1 MTTRR
6 TERGLTLI
14 EILLAIIVM
23 ALGLVGIMALF
34 PPALQTA
41 TESMEETQ
49 AAIIGESVAHA
60 LTTALA
66 NAVYDRG
73 TKRYVAWL
81 PHDLRA
87 GGSRGRYEFVLPTGE
102 PGADGKPKWYH
113 YPGSASPPAKDQG
126 KMITLAAYDAESDD
140 CTFQLAGD
148 AWTAATVKNVQ
159 DNYDPSDALGQFAF
173 SFNVT
178 KVQTLEHLRR
188 PPPGETAPPE
198 EELEARE
205 KLYEFKIYVL
215 RTAQMGSS
223 GGTMVSGGG
232 ETVRWPICVLTKRIA
247 VR

>member
-49 AAIIGESVAHA
+49 AAIVGESVAHA
-60 LTTALA
+60 LATAMA
-66 NAVYDRG
+66 NAVYDPA
-73 TKRYVAWL
+73 TKRYVVWL
-81 PHDLRA
+81 SHDLRA
-87 GGSRGRYEFVLPTGE
+87 GSSRGRYEFVLPKGDTDATG
-102 PGADGKPKWYH
+102 APKWYH
-113 YPGSASPPAKDQG
+113 YPSAASPPAKDAG
-126 KMITLAAYDAESDD
+126 KPIPIETYDPESDD
-140 CTFQLAGD
+140 CLFTLAGD
-148 AWTAATVKNVQ
+148 AWTAATVRNVQ
-159 DNYDPSDALGQFAF
+159 ENYDATDSLGQFAF
-173 SFNVT
+173 SINVT
-178 KVQTLEHLRR
+178 KVQTLKHLRK
-188 PPPGETAPPE
+188 PPIPGETALTE
-198 EELEARE
+198 EELQAME

-215 RTAQMGSS
+215 RTAQQG
-223 GGTMVSGGG
+223 GGG

>member
-6 TERGLTLI
+6 HDRGLTLI

-60 LTTALA
+60 LASA
-66 NAVYDRG
+66 MSNAVFDPA
-73 TKRYVAWL
+73 TKRYVVWL
-81 PHDLRA
+81 SHDLKA
-87 GGSRGRYEFVLPTGE
+87 GGSKGRYEFVLPKGDTDATG
-102 PGADGKPKWYH
+102 APKWYH
-113 YPGSASPPAKDQG
+113 YPSASSPPAKDEG
-126 KMITLAAYDAESDD
+126 KEVVIASYDPESDD
-140 CTFQLAGD
+140 RLFQLAGD

-159 DNYDPSDALGQFAF
+159 DNYDPTDALGQFAF

-178 KVQTLEHLRR
+178 KVQTLKHLRK
-188 PPPGETAPPE
+188 PPLPGEKALTE
-198 EELEARE
+198 EELQAME
-205 KLYEFKIYVL
+205 KLYEFKVYVL
-215 RTAQMGSS
+215 RTSQQASS
-223 GGTMVSGGG
+223 GTLSAGG
-232 ETVRWPICVLTKRIA
+232 EVVRWPICVMTKRIA